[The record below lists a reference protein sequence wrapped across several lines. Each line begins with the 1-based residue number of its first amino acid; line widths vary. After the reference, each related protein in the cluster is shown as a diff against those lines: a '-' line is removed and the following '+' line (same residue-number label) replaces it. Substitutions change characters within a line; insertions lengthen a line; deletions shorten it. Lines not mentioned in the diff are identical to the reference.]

1 MNRDH
6 FLFLLI
12 GLLGGFLGGYLAHEA
27 MTELQPARLLAGAP
41 GTPAPPAG
49 RATGPMAPSAPSAPN
64 VPSPTAQGAAP
75 AEAPMAEI
83 NALRETLERDPNDQR
98 ALLRLADL
106 NFDIQRWDRAAELYE
121 RYLELSPGDPDA
133 LTDLG
138 ITYRARRQ
146 FDRALELFRQAQ
158 AAQPD
163 HWQSRFNEA
172 VVLGI
177 DLADL
182 AGAER
187 ALAEL
192 RRISPG
198 NPDVERLATELQR
211 RQSGAG

>member
-1 MNRDH
+1 VNRDH

-27 MTELQPARLLAGAP
+27 MTDLQPARVAAGAP
-41 GTPAPPAG
+41 APAAAPAG
-49 RATGPMAPSAPSAPN
+49 RGSPQGPDDASAPGAP
-64 VPSPTAQGAAP
+64 GEAA
-75 AEAPMAEI
+75 MAEI
-83 NALRETLERDPNDQR
+83 NALRETLERDPDDSR

-106 NFDIQRWDRAAELYE
+106 NFDIQRWERAAELYE

-158 AAQPD
+158 AASPD

-172 VVLGI
+172 VVLGL

-187 ALAEL
+187 ALVEL